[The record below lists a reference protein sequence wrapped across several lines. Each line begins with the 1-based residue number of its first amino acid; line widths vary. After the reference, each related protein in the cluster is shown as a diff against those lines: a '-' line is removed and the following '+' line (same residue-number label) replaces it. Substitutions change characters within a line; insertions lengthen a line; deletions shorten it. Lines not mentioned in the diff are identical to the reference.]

1 MFVIKKMIKNLLTG
15 FSPMFKKRWLIP
27 ALLLAVLIISF
38 TALHKLSPAAISYT
52 PINPDV
58 AHEINF
64 FALGD
69 QGTGEG
75 DQMEVARAMEQVAE
89 RNKNLN
95 FVILLGDNFYIDEPL
110 TVKSPAWKK
119 MFEEVYT
126 GAYLNAVPFYAILG
140 NHDDDLHSG
149 SKIHPEIE
157 YSRKALG
164 SKRWHMPDSYYH
176 YDFGIANGRPLLR
189 LVFIDTN
196 VPADKLQVQVDYIRK
211 QFTENP
217 VQPVWKAV
225 VGHHTLRSYG
235 KHYADKSDI
244 APMLIAAMKNANVDF
259 YLSGHDHNQQLI
271 VKDKEPV
278 YIVDGAG
285 GRKLSPQKASSK
297 DLRFFREGF
306 GFVGL
311 SVNAAKLNIDFY
323 NSGAAKVASHEIDR
337 SCMSQRASCVKEM
350 NK

>member
-1 MFVIKKMIKNLLTG
+1 ML
-15 FSPMFKKRWLIP
+15 KKRWLIP
-27 ALLLAVLIISF
+27 ALLLTVLIISF
-38 TALHKLSPAAISYT
+38 AVLQKFSSSAISYT
-52 PINPDV
+52 PVNPDI
-58 AHEINF
+58 AQEINF

-69 QGTGEG
+69 QGTGES
-75 DQMEVARAMEQVAE
+75 DQMDVARAMEQVAE

-110 TVKSPAWKK
+110 TLKSTAWKTI
-119 MFEEVYT
+119 FEEVYT
-126 GAYLNAVPFYAILG
+126 GTYLNAVPFYAILG
-140 NHDDDLHSG
+140 NHDDDIHPG
-149 SKIHPEIE
+149 GKTHPEIE

-189 LVFIDTN
+189 LVFLDTN
-196 VPADKLQVQVDYIRK
+196 APADQLQVQVDYIRK

-217 VQPVWKAV
+217 VQPLWKAV

-235 KHYADKSDI
+235 KHYADKNSI
-244 APMLIAAMKNANVDF
+244 APILIAAMKQANVDF

-271 VKDKEPV
+271 VKDNEPV

-285 GRKLSPQKASSK
+285 GRRLTAQKASAK
-297 DLRFFREGF
+297 DLRFFRKGF

-311 SVNAAKLNIDFY
+311 SVNATRLNIDFY
-323 NSGAAKVASHEIDR
+323 DSGAEKLVSHQIDR
-337 SCMSQRASCVKEM
+337 NCISHRASCVKEI
-350 NK
+350 NQ

>member
-1 MFVIKKMIKNLLTG
+1 ML
-15 FSPMFKKRWLIP
+15 KKRWLIS
-27 ALLLAVLIISF
+27 ALLLTLLVISF
-38 TALHKLSPAAISYT
+38 AALHKFSHPAISYT
-52 PINPDV
+52 PINPDI

-69 QGTGEG
+69 QGTGDG
-75 DQMEVARAMEQVAE
+75 DQIDVARAMEQVAE

-110 TVKSPAWKK
+110 TLKSPAWKK
-119 MFEEVYT
+119 MFEEAYT
-126 GAYLNAVPFYAILG
+126 GTYLNAVPFYAILG
-140 NHDDDLHSG
+140 NHDDDIHPG
-149 SKIHPEIE
+149 GKTHPEIE
-157 YSRKALG
+157 YSREALG
-164 SKRWHMPDSYYH
+164 SKRWHMPNSYFH
-176 YDFGIANGRPLLR
+176 HDFGTANGRPLLR
-189 LVFIDTN
+189 LVFLDTN
-196 VPADKLQVQVDYIRK
+196 VPVEQLQVQVDYIRE

-235 KHYADKSDI
+235 KHYTDKSTI
-244 APMLIAAMKNANVDF
+244 APILIAAMKKANVDF
-259 YLSGHDHNQQLI
+259 YLSGHDHNQQMI

-285 GRKLSPQKASSK
+285 GRQLSAQKASSK
-297 DLRFFREGF
+297 DLRFFRKGF

-323 NSGAAKVASHEIDR
+323 DTNAEKVASHQIDR
-337 SCMSQRASCVKEM
+337 NCIGHKANCIKEI